1 MTIKCA
7 IVDDEPLAVELLAS
21 YVKKI
26 PFMEL
31 SGKYGNAI
39 DALNGVNDSPVDIIF
54 LDIQMPE
61 LNGLELSK
69 MLPENRCPSCITTPI
84 CRRSE
89 RTSSCCRSFL
99 S

>member
-69 MLPENRCPSCITTPI
+69 MLPESTRIIFTT
-84 CRRSE
+84 
-89 RTSSCCRSFL
+89 
-99 S
+99 